1 MASRRDAGL
10 NTTRIGGNPVPEAP
24 LLKVDNLVKEFPL
37 GGGIF
42 TRPRAR
48 VRAVDGVSFSLSRG
62 ETFGLVGESGCGKT
76 TLGRLILR
84 LIEPSGGDVEFDGRP
99 IQNLGHKEMRLLR
112 RRMQIIFQ
120 DPYASLDPRMKV
132 DAIVTEPLR
141 AIQNL
146 SRSERKKVAAELI
159 AKVGLRASDLDKYPH
174 EFSGGQRQRISI
186 ARALCVRPELI
197 VADEPVSALD
207 VSIQAQ
213 VINLLADLKRE
224 FQLSYVFISHDLSVV
239 EHISDRIAVM
249 YLGTIVELAPAESF
263 SIAPRH
269 PYTAVLLKAVPMP
282 DPHRQTEP
290 FPMEGDV
297 PSPIDPPPGCT
308 FHPRCPHA
316 FERCRSER
324 PSLVEAAPQHSVACW
339 LNEGRGL

>member
-1 MASRRDAGL
+1 MFDR
-10 NTTRIGGNPVPEAP
+10 P
-24 LLKVDNLVKEFPL
+24 LLRVNHVVKEFPL
-37 GGGIF
+37 GAGFF
-42 TRPRAR
+42 TRQQAR
-48 VRAVDGVSFSLSRG
+48 VRAVDGVSFELARG

-84 LIEPSGGDVEFDGRP
+84 LVEPTSGNVEFDGQQ
-99 IQNLGHKEMRLLR
+99 IMGLDAKEMRGLR

-141 AIQNL
+141 AIKSLTKN
-146 SRSERKKVAAELI
+146 ERTKVAAKLI
-159 AKVGLRASDLDKYPH
+159 GKVGLRASDLDKYPH

-186 ARALCVRPELI
+186 ARALCVKPDLI

-213 VINLLADLKRE
+213 VINLMADLKDE

-249 YLGTIVELAPAESF
+249 YLGGIVELAPVENF
-263 SIAPRH
+263 SNTPRH
-269 PYTAVLLKAVPMP
+269 PYTAALLRSVPMP
-282 DPHRQTEP
+282 DPHCGKEP

-297 PSPIDPPPGCT
+297 PSPINPPAGCT

-316 FERCRSER
+316 FERCQTEK
-324 PSLVEAAPQHSVACW
+324 PLLVEAAPQHFVACW
-339 LNEGRGL
+339 LNDSRGL